1 MPAEFVALKPIAG
14 EQWRSLHHPA
24 RKKKK
29 KTWIPINLWT
39 TRKHVYI
46 KAPSKQKLVAYK
58 NPAASPKLRLLGYA
72 PAIQL
77 QTSNEN
83 ALIRL
88 RLHGTRKGGGA
99 PDTALNAWNMETT
112 HGMCKWTCIICVCV
126 CAMVCAH
133 IPVEDIQV
141 WCINIIYY
149 ILYIFCASLFQA
161 YSLLHSACCCV
172 SQRLHHH
179 LKDRNQQYDIPLYWV
194 VHRDPYHG
202 L

>member
-24 RKKKK
+24 REKK
-29 KTWIPINLWT
+29 NLYSNQFVDNK
-39 TRKHVYI
+39 KHVYI
-46 KAPSKQKLVAYK
+46 RAPSKQKLVAYK
-58 NPAASPKLRLLGYA
+58 NPAASPKQRLLGYV

-77 QTSNEN
+77 QTPNEN

-112 HGMCKWTCIICVCV
+112 HGRCKWTCIMCV

-141 WCINIIYY
+141 WCINIIYTVY
-149 ILYIFCASLFQA
+149 ILRIFFS
-161 YSLLHSACCCV
+161 S
-172 SQRLHHH
+172 
-179 LKDRNQQYDIPLYWV
+179 I
-194 VHRDPYHG
+194 
-202 L
+202 